1 MENKKGYTDAPSS
14 KDLLKRGDYVQ
25 ALKKIVTTCD
35 TPMTISITGEW
46 GSGKTSFVHQLK
58 GQLDKEK
65 IEFVEFNTW
74 EISQFEPNDN
84 LKLSLLKSYVSEIA
98 PDKKTAKLLKRVIR
112 AGANVFLSTALNK
125 FPKLDFSNLD
135 LEKLMKGES
144 IHGESSIVQDVKEL
158 KKSIED
164 QISSKNKRYVIFID
178 DLDRINP
185 ENAIEILEFLKLFL
199 SMEHCV
205 YLVAVDEK
213 VIEEGLKAKYKN
225 TDSDSRNYF
234 EKLIQ
239 LPFYLPNTLSND
251 EQIREYI
258 GNLGEF
264 NNVRGIDL
272 NLVSKIVNSSVGGNP
287 RRIKRIMNAYWL
299 LRTMMDGKEVNKK
312 VKPKLLFYIVCFQTH
327 YNSQYSEFEASINQN
342 ATIKETITGLKED
355 NGDNA
360 EFLDFISILEK
371 DFSKGLS
378 VEVLKSIMSFS
389 QVNRTEIGNAGN
401 LTEDM
406 RELIPILFD
415 STEKMTRQE
424 LWSEL
429 KEEFP
434 TLKEKP
440 GAFNGLLHRVDK
452 GKAILNGEGKVLV
465 RDRSEKEPT
474 YHFVDPTTR

>member
-98 PDKKTAKLLKRVIR
+98 PDKKTAKLLKRVVSK
-112 AGANVFLSTALNK
+112 GANVFLNK
-125 FPKLDFSNLD
+125 ITNLD
-135 LEKLMKGES
+135 LDKLFELVKDENT
-144 IHGESSIVQDVKEL
+144 HDESSIVQDVKEL

-213 VIEEGLKAKYKN
+213 VIEEGLKSKYKN
-225 TDSDSRNYF
+225 LDPTFSNSRNYF

-251 EQIREYI
+251 EQISEYI

-264 NNVRGIDL
+264 NSVRGIDL
-272 NLVSKIVNSSVGGNP
+272 NLVSKIVNFSVGGNP

-299 LRTMMDGKEVNKK
+299 LRTIMDGKEVNKK
-312 VKPKLLFYIVCFQTH
+312 VKPELLFYIVCFQTH